1 MGAALPLGVVVAA
14 LLAGCAG
21 APAGGAGGAGSSSA
35 SAPAPAGPAA
45 DASGTPETTSEATA
59 ADRDASAERPVV
71 GTVLR
76 FTGGGQV
83 VDVTLDEDNPTSRD
97 LVGRLPTTLRFEEFA
112 GREKIAYPAP
122 GLAIEGSPG
131 SDPEDGDLIYFS
143 PWGNLGFYY
152 DAAGIGFAA
161 ETIHLGR
168 FDATPAQLA
177 AFDDADVTIEV
188 VG

>member
-1 MGAALPLGVVVAA
+1 MRRGARGRP
-14 LLAGCAG
+14 
-21 APAGGAGGAGSSSA
+21 GGAGSSSA

-59 ADRDASAERPVV
+59 ADRDASADRPVV

-122 GLAIEGSPG
+122 ALATEGSPG

-168 FDATPAQLA
+168 YDATPAQLA